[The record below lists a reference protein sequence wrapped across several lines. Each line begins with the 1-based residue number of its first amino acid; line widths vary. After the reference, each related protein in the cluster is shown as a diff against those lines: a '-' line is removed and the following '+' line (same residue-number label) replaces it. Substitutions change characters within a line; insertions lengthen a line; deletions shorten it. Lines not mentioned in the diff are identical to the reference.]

1 MKNKKSLSNKV
12 VVITGAA
19 RGIGLGIAKKLGNE
33 GAKIYICDID
43 KDAGQKAKKLLKSLA
58 MNVEY
63 MYVDLSQPNS
73 GADLLSSIFKSSDK
87 IDILINNAKA
97 GNRCEILEETEENW
111 DKTMDVGLKAS
122 FFISQALIKFMADKG
137 GCNIVNIASIAGTQV
152 TLESPSYH
160 ASKAALIQTTK
171 YLAVMGG
178 VYKARVN
185 SILPGFI
192 VQEEHKKYYESK
204 NNESYRNLSMNYQPL
219 GKVGTEEDIANAVCF
234 LVKDESSYI
243 SGQCLILDGGA
254 TIQEPWGLLYQYS
267 QKS

>member
-1 MKNKKSLSNKV
+1 
-12 VVITGAA
+12 
-19 RGIGLGIAKKLGNE
+19 
-33 GAKIYICDID
+33 
-43 KDAGQKAKKLLKSLA
+43 
-58 MNVEY
+58 
-63 MYVDLSQPNS
+63 
-73 GADLLSSIFKSSDK
+73 
-87 IDILINNAKA
+87 
-97 GNRCEILEETEENW
+97 
-111 DKTMDVGLKAS
+111 
-122 FFISQALIKFMADKG
+122 
-137 GCNIVNIASIAGTQV
+137 
-152 TLESPSYH
+152 
-160 ASKAALIQTTK
+160 
-171 YLAVMGG
+171 MGG